1 VTQMQLTS
9 PTNQTLT
16 NNQFLA
22 DGSLNTTR
30 VKPNQAGF
38 GAVTGAQAMR
48 SVQAQV
54 RFSF

>member
-1 VTQMQLTS
+1 MQLTS

-16 NNQFLA
+16 NNQFNA
-22 DGSLNTTR
+22 DGSLNTAR

-54 RFSF
+54 RFQF